1 MKNSITLNYS
11 IFTSFVILFIVLCD
25 IFFNWWKS
33 CKKIFND
40 VHEQLNFVAHA
51 GADKVENCFCVKT
64 RRDFWGGGKYD
75 ERVDRDERK
84 KFSCVFVFT
93 TFPLS
98 TKLHPCFP
106 WGENV
111 MEGVGRRE
119 KSIKSVIKLVTFFL
133 KNDILR
139 WFQFVPLQHN
149 FFSAPAPPKALNFTK
164 MLWKSYEKLNFL
176 IQCKFAEHE
185 ISLKTFC

>member
-1 MKNSITLNYS
+1 MTYFSTDGK
-11 IFTSFVILFIVLCD
+11 VV
-25 IFFNWWKS
+25 KKK
-33 CKKIFND
+33 KKIFND
-40 VHEQLNFVAHA
+40 VHELLNFVAHA

-64 RRDFWGGGKYD
+64 RRDFSRGGGSKNMT
-75 ERVDRDERK
+75 RK
-84 KFSCVFVFT
+84 LTGMKGRSFPVFFVVT

-98 TKLHPCFP
+98 TRLHPCFP

-149 FFSAPAPPKALNFTK
+149 FFSAPAPL
-164 MLWKSYEKLNFL
+164 KSFGNRMKN
-176 IQCKFAEHE
+176 
-185 ISLKTFC
+185 